1 MTPTESAPPWP
12 ATSRT
17 GSSRIY
23 LPTSAD
29 PSRTEPGGLI
39 TFQAEDVEQARH
51 AVDTDPFMQ
60 EGLLETYWLKQ
71 WMPQ

>member
-1 MTPTESAPPWP
+1 MTPTGSAPPWP
-12 ATSRT
+12 ATSRI
-17 GSSRIY
+17 GSSRTC
-23 LPTSAD
+23 LPTSVD

-51 AVDTDPFMQ
+51 AVDTDPFMR
-60 EGLLETYWLKQ
+60 EGLLESYWLKQ